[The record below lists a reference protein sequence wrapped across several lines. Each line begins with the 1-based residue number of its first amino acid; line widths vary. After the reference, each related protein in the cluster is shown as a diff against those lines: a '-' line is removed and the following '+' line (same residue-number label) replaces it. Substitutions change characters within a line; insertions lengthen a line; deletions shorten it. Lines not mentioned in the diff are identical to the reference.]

1 MQEQFCAPVD
11 IDGNDPRTLEQAISD
26 LRFYFNLARHRNS
39 KFSIEL
45 WSDVGAVLPS
55 PEIALR
61 KDDEHELCPTLYVM
75 RQVPRTG

>member
-1 MQEQFCAPVD
+1 
-11 IDGNDPRTLEQAISD
+11 
-26 LRFYFNLARHRNS
+26 
-39 KFSIEL
+39 
-45 WSDVGAVLPS
+45 VGAVLPS